1 MAGYGAYWYPKAFTW
16 QYSIG
21 NSVAIKFDMN
31 NANGKTIS
39 YPAGRSP
46 NSTGLYIDAGPSA
59 GLVPQNDLNSSG
71 INFYSGHVMAA
82 NVVYDGNLLTL
93 TLRDTVTNAQFRT
106 SWPINI
112 PAIVGGN
119 TAWVGFTAGEIP
131 AGANDVLTWDFYQGY
146 APRLAT
152 PTFSLAAGSYTS
164 AQTVTISG
172 PSGATIYYT
181 TDGQQPTTSSKVYS
195 GPLSVSSSEYVQ
207 AVAVQSGYTDSL
219 LASANYQ
226 IASAGTP
233 IINFPS
239 GFAGAANLL
248 SLVGVAA
255 INGSNLQVNTSTSDT
270 LPAGAAWYV
279 APVNVGSFTTNFT
292 IQIPKGGNYTDAGM
306 TFCIQ
311 NQPPATDY
319 KYNNAPPSSTDGVL
333 RWASGGTTTLA
344 NTNGFGYSGSTGSAY
359 SQPTGLSRS
368 VAIKFDLSNIN
379 GTGLYTNGADVTQNT
394 ISMTGLNLTSGD
406 PIDVSLSYNGTTL
419 SMTVKDATTNATFSK
434 SWTID
439 IPSVVGASTAYIGFT
454 AGGFYASVQEVTAW
468 TWSGAGQ
475 SSSQP
480 PVPLPPTNFSVH

>member
-1 MAGYGAYWYPKAFTW
+1 
-16 QYSIG
+16 
-21 NSVAIKFDMN
+21 
-31 NANGKTIS
+31 
-39 YPAGRSP
+39 
-46 NSTGLYIDAGPSA
+46 
-59 GLVPQNDLNSSG
+59 
-71 INFYSGHVMAA
+71 MAA
-82 NVVYDGNLLTL
+82 NFVYDGSLLTL

-106 SWPINI
+106 TWPINI

-131 AGANDVLTWDFYQGY
+131 AGANNVLTWDFYQGY

-181 TDGQQPTTSSKVYS
+181 TNGQQPTTSSKVYS
-195 GPLSVSSSEYVQ
+195 GPISVSSSEYVQ

-219 LASANYQ
+219 PASANYQ

-279 APVNVGSFTTNFT
+279 APVNVSSFTTNFT
-292 IQIPKGGNYTDAGM
+292 IQVPSGSNYSDTGM

-344 NTNGFGYSGSTGSAY
+344 NMSGFGYSGSTGSSY
-359 SQPTGLSRS
+359 SEPTGLSRS
-368 VAIKFDLSNIN
+368 VAIKFDSGHN
-379 GTGLYTNGADVTQNT
+379 GTGLYTNAADVTQNT
-394 ISMTGLNLTSGD
+394 ISMTGLNLPSGH
-406 PIDVSLSYNGTTL
+406 PLNVSLSHDGTTL
-419 SMTVKDATTNATFSK
+419 SMTVKDATNNATFSK

-439 IPSVVGASTAYIGFT
+439 IPSVVGANTAYVGFT
-454 AGGFYASVQEVTAW
+454 AGGFYANVQQVTAW
-468 TWSGAGQ
+468 TWSGSGQ
-475 SSSQP
+475 TSGQTS
-480 PVPLPPTNFSVH
+480 PVPMPPTNFSVH